1 MLPECPTE
9 IVEAQKLGIAI
20 YAGEAEGE
28 MDEILLAAWAGEL
41 KPLYNL
47 MKDLPDLANAS
58 GGLYQF

>member
-1 MLPECPTE
+1 
-9 IVEAQKLGIAI
+9 
-20 YAGEAEGE
+20 